1 MKKMIFCAAFAVV
14 SAFSAQAQTV
24 RDNAIGIRLSA
35 GDGIGA
41 DVTYQRRVFTKN
53 RLEFDLG
60 LREQDHYDQVKF
72 MAAFHWVFPIEQG
85 FNFYA
90 GPAIGAGRWDAGRW
104 GGPGPGPDDDYRDD
118 GGFGVIAGV
127 AGIEYVFPKIPLQ
140 LSFDIR
146 PEAHFGDR
154 RDDFDRD
161 YHALVPD
168 VGLAAR
174 FTF

>member
-1 MKKMIFCAAFAVV
+1 MTKLFICAAFAIA
-14 SAFSAQAQTV
+14 SAFSAEAQTV

-41 DVTYQRRVFTKN
+41 DVSYQRRVFSKN

-60 LREQDHYDQVKF
+60 LRDQDHYDQVKF
-72 MAAFHWVFPIEQG
+72 MAGFHWIIPIEQG

-90 GPAIGAGRWDAGRW
+90 GPAIGAGRWETNHWNDV
-104 GGPGPGPDDDYRDD
+104 PGDYRDD

-127 AGIEYVFPKIPLQ
+127 AGLEYVFPNIPLQ